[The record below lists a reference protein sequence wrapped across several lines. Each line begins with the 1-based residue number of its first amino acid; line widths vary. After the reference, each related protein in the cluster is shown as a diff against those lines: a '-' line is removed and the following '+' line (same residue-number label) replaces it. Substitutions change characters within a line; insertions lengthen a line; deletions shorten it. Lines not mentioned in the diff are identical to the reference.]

1 MLNATLISAG
11 GEHREAVRPRCAR
24 SRLLP
29 MRSASAERDLSRTF
43 LGFARSNKCGHC
55 GIAPRR
61 PILRRWR
68 CNLFEPVDPSYALE
82 DASRKVRRSHLAAFT
97 RPTTRGAKRERDVR
111 ITEDLP
117 RTAT

>member
-1 MLNATLISAG
+1 MLNATLLSAG

-24 SRLLP
+24 NRLLP

-43 LGFARSNKCGHC
+43 LGFARSNKLDTAASHPAGRSCG
-55 GIAPRR
+55 GG
-61 PILRRWR
+61 
-68 CNLFEPVDPSYALE
+68 EPLDPSDALE

-97 RPTTRGAKRERDVR
+97 RPMTRGAKRERDVR
-111 ITEDLP
+111 VTEDLP